1 MASRSREPRER
12 APRVSANRRGSP
24 EAVEKRRAARHFN
37 EVVLGPSAPRLD
49 GRTEKKRQRL
59 LEELAS
65 GQLRSSGRSLKPIDV
80 LLRVHGLL
88 ELGETIATLRR
99 SCRLPKPLPPTAA
112 LIESVRRLHEAYAF
126 PIEAYAFVGIDEAL
140 LREAGLLD
148 PKPGPASVRG
158 RSAKSNAA

>member
-1 MASRSREPRER
+1 
-12 APRVSANRRGSP
+12 
-24 EAVEKRRAARHFN
+24 VEKRRAARHFN
-37 EVVLGPSAPRLD
+37 EVVLGPSSPKLD

-99 SCRLPKPLPPTAA
+99 ACRLPKPLPPTEA
-112 LIESVRRLHEAYAF
+112 LLRSVRRLHEAYAF
-126 PIEAYAFVGIDEAL
+126 PLEAYAFVGIDEAL

-148 PKPGPASVRG
+148 AKPGPASVRG
-158 RSAKSNAA
+158 RAAKSNAA